1 MQAAVGVAQL
11 QKLDGFIAA
20 RRRNFDAL
28 HDGLRE
34 LEEFFILPEAT
45 AGSDPS
51 WFGFPIAV
59 RPGAPFTRNQVT
71 HALEERKVATRLLF
85 GGNLTRQPAY
95 QGSEYRVAGQLKNT
109 DFVMNQV
116 FWIGLYPGITPAIL
130 DYMLE
135 SLHAVASTAVQVGV

>member
-1 MQAAVGVAQL
+1 MRSFRGTETTAEIARESGRWVSH
-11 QKLDGFIAA
+11 IAA
-20 RRRNFDAL
+20 LACL
-28 HDGLRE
+28 
-34 LEEFFILPEAT
+34 
-45 AGSDPS
+45 
-51 WFGFPIAV
+51 GFPIAV